1 MNGAFMSRSCPLWDA
16 SRMSVRRLLLRPL
29 VPVLRRPVRA
39 APGAFAL
46 GIALLAAG
54 LGGPVAAQDG
64 PGGLADA
71 VRSGQ
76 ILPLAHFSEHAQR
89 HFGGRVIE
97 VELERDKQ
105 GPRYELEL
113 LLEDGR
119 KLELLYDAASGAL
132 LEVEGHRL
140 ETVFGRQGR
149 PYP

>member
-1 MNGAFMSRSCPLWDA
+1 MNGAFMNRSCGLWDA
-16 SRMSVRRLLLRPL
+16 PRMSARWTLICSL
-29 VPVLRRPVRA
+29 
-39 APGAFAL
+39 
-46 GIALLAAG
+46 LLAAA
-54 LGGPVAAQDG
+54 LGGPVAAQEAR
-64 PGGLADA
+64 GGLADA

-89 HFGGRVIE
+89 HFGGRLIE
-97 VELERDKQ
+97 VELERAQ
-105 GPRYELEL
+105 TGPRYELEL

-119 KLELLYDAASGAL
+119 KLELVYDAASGAL

>member
-1 MNGAFMSRSCPLWDA
+1 MNGVFMKRSWPVCDA
-16 SRMSVRRLLLRPL
+16 HRMSVRPHLP
-29 VPVLRRPVRA
+29 
-39 APGAFAL
+39 FAL
-46 GIALLAAG
+46 ARRCLLGAALAG
-54 LGGPVAAQDG
+54 LLGVASAQ
-64 PGGLADA
+64 PQNPPARLSDA

-76 ILPLAHFSEHAQR
+76 ILPLAHFSEHALR

-97 VELERDKQ
+97 VELEREKE

-119 KLELLYDAASGAL
+119 VLELVYDAASGQL

>member
-1 MNGAFMSRSCPLWDA
+1 MS
-16 SRMSVRRLLLRPL
+16 
-29 VPVLRRPVRA
+29 
-39 APGAFAL
+39 APWTHISFL
-46 GIALLAAG
+46 LLAAA
-54 LGGPVAAQDG
+54 LGGPVAAQG
-64 PGGLADA
+64 ARSGLADA

-76 ILPLAHFSEHAQR
+76 ILPLAHFSDHAQR
-89 HFGGRVIE
+89 HFGGRLIE
-97 VELERDKQ
+97 VDLERDKA

-119 KLELLYDAASGAL
+119 KLELVYDAASGAL